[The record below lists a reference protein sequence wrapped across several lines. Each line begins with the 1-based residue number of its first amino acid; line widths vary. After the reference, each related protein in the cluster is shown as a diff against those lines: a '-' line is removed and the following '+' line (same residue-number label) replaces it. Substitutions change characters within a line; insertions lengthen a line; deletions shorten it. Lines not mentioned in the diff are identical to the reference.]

1 MWAMIATWRMALEG
15 ITAGGEMLEQGAA
28 AGEALE
34 KAICDIED
42 FPYYKSVGY
51 GGLPN
56 EEMEVELDAAY
67 MDGDTFDIGA
77 VAAIKD
83 FANPIKVAKR
93 LSAESV
99 NCMLVSEGAEKFA
112 HKEGFERKNMLTDRA
127 KICLLYTSGVNE
139 ALQKALSI
147 AKREGLITK
156 NVDGYMGYGQ
166 YGEGENYIGV
176 MGHLDVV
183 EIGDGWRYP
192 AFSATIAENRI
203 WGRGALDNK
212 GPLFAAFY
220 GLSLIHI

>member
-42 FPYYKSVGY
+42 FPYYISVGY

-83 FANPIKVAKR
+83 FAHPIKVAKR

-112 HKEGFERKNMLTDRA
+112 H
-127 KICLLYTSGVNE
+127 
-139 ALQKALSI
+139 
-147 AKREGLITK
+147 
-156 NVDGYMGYGQ
+156 
-166 YGEGENYIGV
+166 
-176 MGHLDVV
+176 
-183 EIGDGWRYP
+183 
-192 AFSATIAENRI
+192 
-203 WGRGALDNK
+203 
-212 GPLFAAFY
+212 
-220 GLSLIHI
+220 